1 MWTSIITGVLV
12 VFFFSIIQGPANTS
26 NPLTEYQ
33 FSQEWTSQLVHVK
46 IIMLRGTAKTHKLH
60 LTLYMPQLVC

>member
-1 MWTSIITGVLV
+1 MWTSTINRSFGSFLV
-12 VFFFSIIQGPANTS
+12 SIIQGPANTS
-26 NPLTEYQ
+26 NSLTEYQ